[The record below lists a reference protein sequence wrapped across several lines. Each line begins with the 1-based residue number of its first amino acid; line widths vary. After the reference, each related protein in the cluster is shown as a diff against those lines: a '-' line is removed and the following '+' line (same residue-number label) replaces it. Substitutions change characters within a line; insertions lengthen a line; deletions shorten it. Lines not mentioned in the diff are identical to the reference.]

1 MIRYLFA
8 LALLAL
14 AIAPPRAPA
23 YPLDGDVATGIRLT
37 HARLVQAGHLPG
49 PKQPPG
55 ERLSLDQVDLRLL
68 GQKEWTYRG
77 PIRSCRGVVGLLGR
91 MADRY
96 AIAVLDVS
104 DPAAPRYAE
113 HGGEVR
119 RNPGS
124 VGKLCAALAV
134 FQALAD
140 VHPQDEA
147 ARVRVLR
154 DSMITAD
161 SS

>member
-1 MIRYLFA
+1 
-8 LALLAL
+8 
-14 AIAPPRAPA
+14 
-23 YPLDGDVATGIRLT
+23 V
-37 HARLVQAGHLPG
+37 HAGQLPG

-55 ERLSLDQVDLRLL
+55 ERLSLNQVDLRLL
-68 GQKEWTYRG
+68 GQKDLDLPKSDPELTRE
-77 PIRSCRGVVGLLGR
+77 VVGLLGR

-140 VHPQDEA
+140 VYPQDEA
-147 ARVRVLR
+147 ARVRVLSPDFSPVVWKKAVPR
-154 DSMITAD
+154 GIICSGSTGYAD
-161 SS
+161 RRGRPYEHRV